1 MGYKV
6 SLIKLDFP
14 LPLTPVT
21 QINFP
26 KGNSTV
32 TFFKLL
38 PVAPLITNFFPF
50 PFLRSFGIFHARVN
64 GKEEYCAFD
73 HREQH
78 FVPRKC
84 EINLCNRG
92 VLIDWVKI
100 CIRAHVNSLLQSMLY
115 TPVGQNLWRLA
126 MNHHRSFLLDRGFCV
141 PAVRI
146 FCPQLLRK
154 FHPQNMGLS

>member
-21 QINFP
+21 HINFP

-50 PFLRSFGIFHARVN
+50 PFLRSFGISICFLPL
-64 GKEEYCAFD
+64 KYCAVMESDFKISS
-73 HREQH
+73 Q
-78 FVPRKC
+78 VPC
-84 EINLCNRG
+84 AA
-92 VLIDWVKI
+92 I
-100 CIRAHVNSLLQSMLY
+100 C
-115 TPVGQNLWRLA
+115 P
-126 MNHHRSFLLDRGFCV
+126 
-141 PAVRI
+141 P
-146 FCPQLLRK
+146 
-154 FHPQNMGLS
+154 